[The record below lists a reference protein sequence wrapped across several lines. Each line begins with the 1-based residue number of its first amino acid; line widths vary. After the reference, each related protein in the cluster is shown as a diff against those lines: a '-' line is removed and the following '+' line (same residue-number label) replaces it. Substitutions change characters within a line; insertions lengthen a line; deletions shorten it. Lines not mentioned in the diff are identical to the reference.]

1 MTLQNNDR
9 ERAFGLIYRRPRYF
23 LFSCDRSLQ
32 VLPNWRLRNQR
43 QETGLSNSIVPGSLF
58 LRGVRFLADFGHG
71 VRVAH
76 SDAPAQENSHLANDA
91 EVGMGHPHLQGRA
104 ALSREI
110 AEQLMGFGFTG
121 AVDCSAPARRLQSWG
136 SRNVRRGGK
145 GPAG

>member
-71 VRVAH
+71 ARAAH
-76 SDAPAQENSHLANDA
+76 LDAPAQEIRTSQMTRKLEWDTRTSKDA
-91 EVGMGHPHLQGRA
+91 PRFQGR
-104 ALSREI
+104 
-110 AEQLMGFGFTG
+110 
-121 AVDCSAPARRLQSWG
+121 
-136 SRNVRRGGK
+136 SRNS
-145 GPAG
+145 